1 MRFGLSFLPDAGP
14 ATMSAA
20 EYFANALELCRVAD
34 DAGMDSA
41 KMTEHLLHPYGGYC
55 PSPLAFFAAVAA
67 STRRLRLVT
76 GGVLPSLHHPLQ
88 LAAEAAMIDAIS
100 GGRLEVGFARGYM
113 PYEFAA
119 LGVPMDG
126 SRDRFVA
133 TVETVLRL
141 WTEEH
146 VSVETPFF
154 TFHDATSLPRPTQ
167 QPHPPVWIA
176 ASTAPETF
184 AWIGAK
190 RFKLMATFVLTDR
203 ECLRELIATYR
214 ESFASATSNGG
225 APVDAAARPEVALS
239 IPLYVAES
247 DAAARAEGGRFL
259 RRYFAVWANAA
270 RAWNGVH
277 TDAYTGYSH
286 LAEVISASTPERLQK
301 RGSVVFGSPIRVIDH
316 IAWLYEEFGVDHI
329 MWQVDFGAMPRE
341 TALRSLRTFTE
352 HVLPMISETSAST

>member
-1 MRFGLSFLPDAGP
+1 MRFGLSFLPDADP
-14 ATMSAA
+14 TTMSAA
-20 EYFANALELCRVAD
+20 DYFTNALELCKVAEE
-34 DAGMDSA
+34 AGMHSV

-67 STRRLRLVT
+67 STRRLRLMT

-100 GGRLEVGFARGYM
+100 GGRLDVGFARGYM

-141 WTEEH
+141 WTEER
-146 VSVETPFF
+146 VTAETPFF
-154 TFHDATSLPRPTQ
+154 AFRDATSLPRPTQ
-167 QPHPPVWIA
+167 LPHPPVWIA
-176 ASTAPETF
+176 ASLAPETF
-184 AWIGAK
+184 AWVGAK
-190 RFKLMATFVLTDR
+190 RFNLMATFVLTDR
-203 ECLRELIATYR
+203 ECLRELITTYR
-214 ESFASATSNGG
+214 ESFAAATSDG
-225 APVDAAARPEVALS
+225 AAPNAGVARPEIALS
-239 IPLYVAES
+239 IPLYVAPT
-247 DAAARAEGGRFL
+247 DAIARAEGGRFL
-259 RRYFAVWANAA
+259 ARYFAVWASAA
-270 RAWNGVH
+270 RAWQGVH
-277 TDAYTGYSH
+277 TDTYDGYSH
-286 LAEVISASTPERLQK
+286 LAEVLRASTPERLQR

-329 MWQVDFGAMPRE
+329 LWQVDFGAMPRD

-352 HVLPMISETSAST
+352 HVLPMIPTSPAPS